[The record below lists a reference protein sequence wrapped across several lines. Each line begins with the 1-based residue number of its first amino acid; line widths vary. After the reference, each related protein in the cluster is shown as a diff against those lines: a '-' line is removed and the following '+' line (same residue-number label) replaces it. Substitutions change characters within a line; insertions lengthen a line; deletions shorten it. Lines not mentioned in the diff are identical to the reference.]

1 MVSWSIR
8 INEMTDNEKFF
19 GEVLWFDPKRGFGF
33 IGWEK
38 DGVKQADM
46 FVHFSDIVSEGFKT
60 LYKHQKVSFGLG
72 TNKHGNPKATNV
84 EVLKN

>member
-1 MVSWSIR
+1 MS
-8 INEMTDNEKFF
+8 EDEKFY

-38 DGVKQADM
+38 DGVKQKDM
-46 FVHFSDIVSEGFKT
+46 FVHFSDVTCEGFKT

-72 TNKHGNPKATNV
+72 TNKHGDPKATSV
-84 EVLKN
+84 EILKI

>member
-1 MVSWSIR
+1 
-8 INEMTDNEKFF
+8 MTDEKFI

-38 DGVKQADM
+38 DGVKQKDM
-46 FVHFSDIVSEGFKT
+46 FVHFSDITQEGFKT

-72 TNKHGNPKATNV
+72 TNKHGDPKATNV
-84 EVLKN
+84 EILKN

>member
-1 MVSWSIR
+1 MS
-8 INEMTDNEKFF
+8 DEKFY

-38 DGVKQADM
+38 DGVKQKDM
-46 FVHFSDIVSEGFKT
+46 FVHFSDVTCEGFKT
-60 LYKHQKVSFGLG
+60 LYKHQKVSFQLG
-72 TNKHGNPKATNV
+72 VNKHSTPKAINV

>member
-1 MVSWSIR
+1 
-8 INEMTDNEKFF
+8 MTDDSGKFY

-38 DGVKQADM
+38 DGVKQKDM
-46 FVHFSDIVSEGFKT
+46 FVHFSDVSCEGFKT

-72 TNKHGNPKATNV
+72 INKHGDPKATSV
-84 EVLKN
+84 EIMKI